1 MERKDGRTCD
11 GCGRYFPYSGGGNFP
26 GLMGCTDEALEWP
39 RTGHR
44 QVHLCHPCLA
54 LSLEFLQAQTR
65 REEPPE
71 DPEKVVR
78 FDVFY
83 KESYNWLVIYP
94 HFRMNTIT
102 AVSIL
107 CEGETFETSGWRAFE
122 DTSEGAYMLHV
133 RTPANMPAK
142 QGMCR
147 VIVRYIP

>member
-1 MERKDGRTCD
+1 MERKDGRSCE
-11 GCGRYFPYSGGGNFP
+11 GCGRSFPLNGGAFP
-26 GLMGCTDEALEWP
+26 GLAGVTDEQGEYKTISGRRPVA
-39 RTGHR
+39 
-44 QVHLCHPCLA
+44 LCHPCLA
-54 LSLEFLQAQTR
+54 LALEFLQAQTR
-65 REEPPE
+65 REETPE

-83 KESYNWLVIYP
+83 RESYNWLVIYP
-94 HFRMNTIT
+94 HFRMSTIT
-102 AVSIL
+102 AISIL